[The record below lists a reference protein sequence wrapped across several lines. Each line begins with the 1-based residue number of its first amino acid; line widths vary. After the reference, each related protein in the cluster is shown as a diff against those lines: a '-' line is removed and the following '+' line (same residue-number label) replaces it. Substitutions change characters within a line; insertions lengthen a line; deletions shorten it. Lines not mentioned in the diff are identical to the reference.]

1 MYFSR
6 ACIFREFRVFF
17 FKREIFMSRNVSCNS
32 LKTDYKVPHAIS
44 SLVDTRPRS
53 HAPLLLNVKDSETVV
68 TASVLNPDN
77 IKMNLHYIHPRTI
90 RSLSVKCMFT
100 TCIIRCTFQYGT
112 REHLRLSV
120 IRSFDAVD

>member
-32 LKTDYKVPHAIS
+32 LKTDYEVPYAIS

-68 TASVLNPDN
+68 TASVSNPAKD
-77 IKMNLHYIHPRTI
+77 KKLKWTYTTQTPGRYV
-90 RSLSVKCMFT
+90 SVRM
-100 TCIIRCTFQYGT
+100 
-112 REHLRLSV
+112 SV
-120 IRSFDAVD
+120 MTSFDAFA